1 MGYQGRKQLKHSAEY
16 VALKGCPL
24 GRSSKGK
31 DQVKLGAIS
40 YRWSSESTHVPLI
53 FLPASFPVRLT
64 THTYARYIIV
74 ALEATDYTL
83 THRKLEAIDCPRTR
97 PSRARQSF
105 SRVPPVLSLIESL
118 SFSSTFMAF
127 ARRTALS
134 NRSSSNI
141 LVKGTRSKTLLYYI
155 TINLRRDRDKYS
167 IVPLHSTF
175 RTFLE
180 TIHPIA
186 GCECKVV
193 RSVCSNKIIIK
204 FRCKDPA

>member
-74 ALEATDYTL
+74 ALEATDY
-83 THRKLEAIDCPRTR
+83 AIRSPIENWRLSTVLVHALRGLDRVFPEFLQFSLSSNLS
-97 PSRARQSF
+97 PSRRLLWL
-105 SRVPPVLSLIESL
+105 SREEPR
-118 SFSSTFMAF
+118 FQ
-127 ARRTALS
+127 
-134 NRSSSNI
+134 
-141 LVKGTRSKTLLYYI
+141 
-155 TINLRRDRDKYS
+155 
-167 IVPLHSTF
+167 IVPRATSSLKELAPRHCF
-175 RTFLE
+175 
-180 TIHPIA
+180 
-186 GCECKVV
+186 
-193 RSVCSNKIIIK
+193 II
-204 FRCKDPA
+204 

>member
-74 ALEATDYTL
+74 ALEATDY
-83 THRKLEAIDCPRTR
+83 AIRSPIENWR
-97 PSRARQSF
+97 PSSYTPF
-105 SRVPPVLSLIESL
+105 EGSTEFFPSSSSSL
-118 SFSSTFMAF
+118 SHRISLLLVDFYSF
-127 ARRTALS
+127 S

-155 TINLRRDRDKYS
+155 TISLRRDRDKYS

-204 FRCKDPA
+204 FRCNDPA